1 MNLSYLYVL
10 LHNSPFESEHILIVV
25 SGQVF
30 ECAHFRFLVT
40 GRQVRDDT
48 RIVGIYNHK
57 SDNAPSESQ
66 DSDFVSAS
74 IDILIYKY

>member
-10 LHNSPFESEHILIVV
+10 FHNSPFESEHIVIVV

-30 ECAHFRFLVT
+30 EGAHFRFLVT

-48 RIVGIYNHK
+48 RIVGIYNHIG
-57 SDNAPSESQ
+57 DNAPGESQ
-66 DSDFVSAS
+66 DSDCVSALLQLTS
-74 IDILIYKY
+74 